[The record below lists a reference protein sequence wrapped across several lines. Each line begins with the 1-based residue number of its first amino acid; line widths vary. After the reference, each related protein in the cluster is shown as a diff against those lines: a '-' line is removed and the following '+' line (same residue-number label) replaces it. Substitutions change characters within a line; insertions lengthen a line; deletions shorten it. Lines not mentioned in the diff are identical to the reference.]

1 MKDKSVKVREDMA
14 SRGIPISEQPIRLV
28 VATTI
33 ILFLPFTAVA
43 YVFACLVSGNFALRE
58 LGLLLTFLTLS
69 LLGTGLGF
77 HRYFAHR
84 AFTASR
90 GLKIALG
97 ILGCAGGLGPISWFA
112 AIHRRHHRF
121 TDTEKDP
128 HAPHPPEAGHNY
140 LVRAWMAAFGF
151 SYRFAPYAL
160 YLAKPEA
167 DTKGVSREFRASVR
181 DLTDDSDIV
190 WVERRYLLWILLFFV
205 VPGALLYLA
214 TGEKQDFLNGAI
226 WGGVARMGCNQLI
239 FGFINV
245 AAHREGP
252 RPYSTKDVSRN
263 LYWFAPFS
271 GGESLHNNH
280 HAFPWTAKSGLA
292 WWQIDVNYYFLVLFV
307 SLGWAKD
314 VRVPSRAQLARRR
327 TSANA

>member
-1 MKDKSVKVREDMA
+1 MST
-14 SRGIPISEQPIRLV
+14 RGLPISAQPLRLV
-28 VATTI
+28 VATS
-33 ILFLPFTAVA
+33 LFLFIPFAAVG
-43 YVFACLVSGNFALRE
+43 YVAICLATGDFQLRE
-58 LGLLLTFLTLS
+58 LSILIIFLTLS

-84 AFTASR
+84 SFTASR

-128 HAPHPPEAGHNY
+128 HAPHLDQPGINLLTE
-140 LVRAWMAAFGF
+140 AWMSAFGF
-151 SYRFAPYAL
+151 SYRFALHAL
-160 YLAKPEA
+160 HLAKPET
-167 DTKGVSREFRASVR
+167 DSDGISREFRASVR
-181 DLTDDSDIV
+181 DLTNDPDIG
-190 WVERRYLLWILLFFV
+190 WIERRYTLWVLIFFLI
-205 VPGALLYLA
+205 PGLALYSV
-214 TGEKQDFLNGAI
+214 TGISQDFWNGVI

-245 AAHREGP
+245 AAHRRGAQ
-252 RPYSTKDVSRN
+252 PYTSSDESRN

-307 SLGWAKD
+307 KLGWASN
-314 VRVPSRAQLARRR
+314 VRLPSPAQLAKKRR
-327 TSANA
+327 